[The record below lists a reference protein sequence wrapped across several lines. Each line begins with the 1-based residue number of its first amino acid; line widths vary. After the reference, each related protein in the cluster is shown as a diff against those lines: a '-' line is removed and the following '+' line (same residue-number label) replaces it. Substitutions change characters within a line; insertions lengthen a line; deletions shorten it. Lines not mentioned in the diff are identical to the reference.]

1 MQSRKASGK
10 MITYFVMNMEKPIFT
25 PGEHAAEIPK
35 IRSAVQDR
43 HPYNPHAIAHA
54 SSDAKL

>member
-1 MQSRKASGK
+1 